1 MQKCCVFSVPLD
13 LRAEHFLLENVRRNA
28 FDALQ
33 KCCAKIH
40 FCKATQKKKKKE
52 AKNEEPRIEFTC
64 FFLQEESY
72 LFFTFLKIYETNSIL
87 KNFKGHVFLRFAL

>member
-1 MQKCCVFSVPLD
+1 MVLSFYQVKTLGCVFSVPLD

-40 FCKATQKKKKKE
+40 FCKATQKKKKKKQKM
-52 AKNEEPRIEFTC
+52 KNRGLNLLVFFYKRRAIC
-64 FFLQEESY
+64 FSHF
-72 LFFTFLKIYETNSIL
+72 
-87 KNFKGHVFLRFAL
+87 

>member
-1 MQKCCVFSVPLD
+1 MYAEMHLMPCKNAVQKDIFA
-13 LRAEHFLLENVRRNA
+13 RQR
-28 FDALQ
+28 
-33 KCCAKIH
+33 
-40 FCKATQKKKKKE
+40 KKKKKE